1 MSKIHD
7 SLSNEGGI
15 RRAVEMF
22 YDGVA
27 ADPALAPYF
36 VGIDMDRL
44 RWHQTTLLCAVTGG
58 PQQFDGRDLA
68 SAHAGLGITEGHFT
82 RVIAHLVV
90 ALRTLGVPERTVDEI
105 AHTFSLYQPHI
116 IAAAAPERA

>member
-15 RRAVEMF
+15 RRAVEVF
-22 YDGVA
+22 CDGVA

-36 VGIDMDRL
+36 VGTDMDRL
-44 RWHQTTLLCAVTGG
+44 HWHQTALLCAVTGG
-58 PQQFDGRDLA
+58 PQRFDGRDLA
-68 SAHAGLGITEGHFT
+68 SAHAGLGITEEHFT

-90 ALRTLGVPERTVDEI
+90 ALRSFRVPERTVDEV
-105 AHTFSLYQPHI
+105 AHTFSLHRPHI
-116 IAAAAPERA
+116 VATAAPERA